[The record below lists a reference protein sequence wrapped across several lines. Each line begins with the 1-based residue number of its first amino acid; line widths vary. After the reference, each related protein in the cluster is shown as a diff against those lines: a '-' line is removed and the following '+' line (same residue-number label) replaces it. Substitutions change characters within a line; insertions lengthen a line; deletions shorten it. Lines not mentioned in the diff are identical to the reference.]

1 MIVEGPGTH
10 TRAPPIHPWPP
21 AHDARRPRSS
31 QRGSG
36 GASRRKKEAAR
47 DDGGLGLG
55 LVVPQPPS
63 LILCAGHPAAPL
75 VPRRQG
81 TRAFSVMLRAG
92 SPPSLS
98 TPGTP
103 RPLPRCRPASSSS
116 PRHGLPC
123 VLVVAAL
130 RLTKHAAPT
139 PTPLRRRAPIHAA
152 AMERRPRG
160 LHGAPGGNYAHVPGP
175 LSATRACSLARA
187 RPPRPSRDCLARY
200 DVADSGEM
208 GLEPLIS
215 SVTRSF
221 ACCCFP

>member
-21 AHDARRPRSS
+21 AHDARRLRSS

-116 PRHGLPC
+116 PRHGR
-123 VLVVAAL
+123 A
-130 RLTKHAAPT
+130 RLTEHAAAARPAPT
-139 PTPLRRRAPIHAA
+139 PTPQRHRAPIHAA
-152 AMERRPRG
+152 AMERI
-160 LHGAPGGNYAHVPGP
+160 APGRAAIMRTFLDLPATH
-175 LSATRACSLARA
+175 TRACSRSRAASETERRLFSTLRCDRDGARW
-187 RPPRPSRDCLARY
+187 D
-200 DVADSGEM
+200 
-208 GLEPLIS
+208 
-215 SVTRSF
+215 
-221 ACCCFP
+221 